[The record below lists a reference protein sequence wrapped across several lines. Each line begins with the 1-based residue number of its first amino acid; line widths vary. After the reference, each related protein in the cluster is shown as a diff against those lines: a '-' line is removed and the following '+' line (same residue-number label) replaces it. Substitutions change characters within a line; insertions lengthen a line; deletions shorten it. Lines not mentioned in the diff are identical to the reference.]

1 MTSIERAA
9 NAIATILIREGIDYL
24 QSKTVIKRARVQAGL
39 SAPPEKRS
47 SINRLTI
54 EEELTFI
61 DRAFDAGGTTGLL
74 LQTLLETGLRV
85 SEFTRLRVEDVS
97 LVERVIIVARGK
109 GSKRREIPIRRE
121 LAQMLRLH
129 IGTRRA
135 GPLFQSRER
144 GAGPMPYTYSRQRI
158 GQIVRH
164 VAEKAG
170 ITKRVYPHLLRHTV
184 ATKLL
189 WLGMDITDVQR
200 FLGHENIETT
210 RHYAETTAAT
220 LRRKFDQVTDPA
232 ARALLSG
239 IRHNCG
245 DDAAL
250 LAADLLSTDRKNRPI
265 TSAGA

>member
-24 QSKTVIKRARVQAGL
+24 QSKTVIKRARAQAGL
-39 SAPPEKRS
+39 SAPPEKRT

-54 EEELTFI
+54 EEELAFI
-61 DRAFDAGGTTGLL
+61 DHAFDAGGTTGLL

-97 LVERVIIVARGK
+97 MAERVIIVVRGK
-109 GSKRREIPIRRE
+109 GAKRREIPFRRE

-144 GAGPMPYTYSRQRI
+144 GKESMPYTYSRQRI
-158 GQIVRH
+158 GQIVRQT
-164 VAEKAG
+164 AWKAG
-170 ITKRVYPHLLRHTV
+170 ITKRVYPHLLRHTM

-210 RHYAETTAAT
+210 RHYVETTAAT

-239 IRHNCG
+239 IRHNRG

-250 LAADLLSTDRKNRPI
+250 LAADLLSKERAAGNL
-265 TSAGA
+265 TSVDA

>member
-1 MTSIERAA
+1 
-9 NAIATILIREGIDYL
+9 
-24 QSKTVIKRARVQAGL
+24 
-39 SAPPEKRS
+39 
-47 SINRLTI
+47 
-54 EEELTFI
+54 
-61 DRAFDAGGTTGLL
+61 
-74 LQTLLETGLRV
+74 
-85 SEFTRLRVEDVS
+85 
-97 LVERVIIVARGK
+97 
-109 GSKRREIPIRRE
+109 
-121 LAQMLRLH
+121 
-129 IGTRRA
+129 
-135 GPLFQSRER
+135 
-144 GAGPMPYTYSRQRI
+144 MPYIYSRQRN
-158 GQIVRH
+158 GQIVRQI
-164 VAEKAG
+164 AEKAG

-210 RHYAETTAAT
+210 RRYAETTAAT

-250 LAADLLSTDRKNRPI
+250 LTAELLSADRHNRPV

>member
-24 QSKTVIKRARVQAGL
+24 QSKTVIKRARMQAGL

-61 DRAFDAGGTTGLL
+61 DRAFDAGGATGLL

-129 IGTRRA
+129 IDTRRA

-144 GAGPMPYTYSRQRI
+144 GAGPMPYIYSRQRN
-158 GQIVRH
+158 GQIVRQI
-164 VAEKAG
+164 AEKCWF
-170 ITKRVYPHLLRHTV
+170 P
-184 ATKLL
+184 
-189 WLGMDITDVQR
+189 
-200 FLGHENIETT
+200 
-210 RHYAETTAAT
+210 
-220 LRRKFDQVTDPA
+220 RRTEPVFPP
-232 ARALLSG
+232 RSEPPLSMVF
-239 IRHNCG
+239 
-245 DDAAL
+245 
-250 LAADLLSTDRKNRPI
+250 
-265 TSAGA
+265 